1 MDLDLLVVGE
11 GDAGI
16 AATHMALQLGAQV
29 ALAPCGAGLLD
40 TGLRRAISRQLS
52 GLAGTAGITG
62 ITAME
67 ALLRRAQVSR
77 QERLAAL
84 RAQGAVVLDSADGA
98 LEPGA
103 ILIGGERRRV
113 ARTLVTAAPGE
124 VAFPGAE
131 DAVDAVEL
139 LASGRLPARALVL
152 GDDLRALEVG
162 SWLAALGS
170 RVTVLLQGRAL
181 SAVDPALLQAL
192 VSAGDRPGLSV
203 ANGTLTPGLQR
214 QGSSVVVRW
223 STDGVP
229 GECEV
234 DQIIHASAAARRW
247 RLRPWL
253 PRGKEGVA
261 VGPSFE
267 TEVPGVHASG
277 QARGALFGLEHEA
290 RVAVRQVLDHGQGG
304 ASGPLARVIF
314 SAPELAQVGASGR
327 GAGPEDD
334 RSSALLERTVR
345 AGELP
350 GPLVPPGWAASAGSG
365 GGGDAFLR
373 VFFDR
378 GSGTL
383 AGAQAVGPGAEDLID
398 GVVLALSKPMAAY
411 ELAALPAGGT
421 ALGLLAE
428 AARRVEQSWRVGRS
442 ETDRGAIGRE

>member
-16 AATHMALQLGAQV
+16 AASHMALQLGARV

-40 TGLRRAISRQLS
+40 TGLRRAISRQLL
-52 GLAGTAGITG
+52 GGFAGATG
-62 ITAME
+62 FE
-67 ALLRRAQVSR
+67 ALLRRAQLSR

-103 ILIGGERRRV
+103 IVIGGERRRV

-131 DAVDAVEL
+131 HAVDAVEL
-139 LASGRLPARALVL
+139 LASGRLPDRALVL

-170 RVTVLLQGRAL
+170 RVTVLLQGSAL
-181 SAVDPALLQAL
+181 SAVDPSLLQAL
-192 VSAGDRPGLSV
+192 VPAGDRPGLSIEI
-203 ANGTLTPGLQR
+203 GTLTPGLQR

-223 STDGVP
+223 SREGVP

-234 DQIIHASAAARRW
+234 DQIIHASAGARRW

-261 VGPSFE
+261 VGASFE

-277 QARGALFGLEHEA
+277 QARGAVFGLEHEA
-290 RVAVRQVLDHGQGG
+290 RLAVRQVLDQGQSGT
-304 ASGPLARVIF
+304 SGPLARVIF
-314 SAPELAQVGASGR
+314 SAPELAQIGACGRGVGAR
-327 GAGPEDD
+327 DD
-334 RSSALLERTVR
+334 GSSALLERTVR
-345 AGELP
+345 PAELP
-350 GPLVPPGWAASAGSG
+350 ELLVPAGWAAAASG
-365 GGGDAFLR
+365 AAPGDAFLR
-373 VFFDR
+373 VLFDR

-398 GVVLALSKPMAAY
+398 AVALALSKPMAAY
-411 ELAALPAGGT
+411 ELAALPASGT

-428 AARRVEQSWRVGRS
+428 AARRVEQSWRVGRFEADR
-442 ETDRGAIGRE
+442 ETIDRG